1 MGEYSAINLRKFF
14 KKTDEML
21 LLGENKDNCL
31 PLLRGKVTY
40 FTTEYESMDLILG
53 LKFGMKKR

>member
-1 MGEYSAINLRKFF
+1 
-14 KKTDEML
+14 ML